1 MSEFQDKIKKYFEN
15 QKQFEWFT
23 AWVAAAEK
31 ETERTTGV
39 LSQSLRQSIEEADLN
54 TEEQFSKLRQAFP
67 AMARAF
73 SSPPGVSRRYF
84 LSDAHSESHRYLR
97 DLHPV
102 AYHKSVKLRPSGRG
116 VCQAAL

>member
-39 LSQSLRQSIEEADLN
+39 L
-54 TEEQFSKLRQAFP
+54 
-67 AMARAF
+67 
-73 SSPPGVSRRYF
+73 
-84 LSDAHSESHRYLR
+84 
-97 DLHPV
+97 
-102 AYHKSVKLRPSGRG
+102 
-116 VCQAAL
+116 